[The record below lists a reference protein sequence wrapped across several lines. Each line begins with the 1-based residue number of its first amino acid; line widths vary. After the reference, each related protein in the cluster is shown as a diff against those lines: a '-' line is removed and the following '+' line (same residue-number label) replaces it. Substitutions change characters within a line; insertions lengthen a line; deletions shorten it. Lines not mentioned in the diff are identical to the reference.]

1 MAEIMSSPVI
11 LIIDDEESMRFILE
25 KALKNE
31 SYEIYTAK
39 NGREGLELF
48 NKYRPK
54 VVILDLFMPIM
65 DGFDFL
71 WEVQPKPD
79 DEFEVIAVTVHANDE
94 EIIRCYDMG
103 VSRLLRK
110 PVLLPEIRR
119 IVKQSLDNKAREIE
133 HRTLEI
139 KIEKNESLFRKII
152 EDQSELICRFHTDG
166 ILTFA
171 NRAYSAFEN
180 RTRDELLNKVL
191 FSAKPEE
198 ERTRLLE
205 NLISLAQNVS
215 GTVYEHQLK
224 MPDGSSLTL
233 QWTASADPEN
243 SQEIQAVGRIIRR

>member
-1 MAEIMSSPVI
+1 MSKPVI
-11 LIIDDEESMRFILE
+11 LIIDDEESIRFILE

-31 SYEIYTAK
+31 SYEIYTAR

-48 NKYRPK
+48 NKHRPK

-110 PVLLPEIRR
+110 PLLLPEIRR
-119 IVKQSLDNKAREIE
+119 IVKQSIENKAREIE
-133 HRTLEI
+133 HRELEI

-152 EDQSELICRFHTDG
+152 ESQTELVCRFQTDG
-166 ILTFA
+166 ILTFV
-171 NRAYSAFEN
+171 NRAYSILKN
-180 RTRDELLNKVL
+180 KTKDELIGKTFLSGLPDN
-191 FSAKPEE
+191 
-198 ERTRLLE
+198 ERAQLLDS
-205 NLISLAQNVS
+205 LISLAQS
-215 GTVYEHQLK
+215 GSGAVHEHQLK
-224 MPDGSSLTL
+224 MPDASSVTL
-233 QWTASADPEN
+233 QWTASADTEN
-243 SQEIQAVGRIIRR
+243 SHEIQAVGRITGR